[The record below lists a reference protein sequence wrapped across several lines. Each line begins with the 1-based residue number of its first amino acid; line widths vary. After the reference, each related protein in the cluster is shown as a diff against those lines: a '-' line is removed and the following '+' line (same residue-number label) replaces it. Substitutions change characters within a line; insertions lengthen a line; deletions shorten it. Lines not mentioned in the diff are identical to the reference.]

1 MPHKPV
7 AVVVAMRREV
17 APLLRGVRAQKA
29 DGVEF
34 FELESAVV
42 AVGGIG
48 RAAARRATQA
58 VVTKYAPG
66 AIVSAGIAGALS
78 PVLKVGDIVYSRGAV
93 DAVTGKVYSAGDDA
107 LVVTVSSVNGLV
119 EKKIIAERWKF
130 ADVVDME
137 AAAVA
142 EVAEDRGIW
151 FVAIKAISDELD
163 FEMPPVGQFVDAS
176 GRFETLRFAT
186 HIAVRPMWWSA
197 VRQLSLNS
205 KTASV
210 KLSENLRHLIDQES
224 KAVSEGNSVG
234 AL

>member
-78 PVLKVGDIVYSRGAV
+78 PVLNVGDIVYSRGDV

-142 EVAEDRGIW
+142 EVAEDRGLW
-151 FVAIKAISDELD
+151 FFGIK
-163 FEMPPVGQFVDAS
+163 
-176 GRFETLRFAT
+176 R
-186 HIAVRPMWWSA
+186 
-197 VRQLSLNS
+197 
-205 KTASV
+205 
-210 KLSENLRHLIDQES
+210 
-224 KAVSEGNSVG
+224 
-234 AL
+234 